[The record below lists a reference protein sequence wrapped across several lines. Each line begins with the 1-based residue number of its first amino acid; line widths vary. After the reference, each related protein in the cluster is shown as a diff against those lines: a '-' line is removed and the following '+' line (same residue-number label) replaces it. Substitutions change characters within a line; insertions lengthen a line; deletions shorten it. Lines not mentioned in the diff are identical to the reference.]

1 MWKTSCAGCKR
12 VIHVPLRETSLPAPT
27 DDTVKLNPFPAVAVD
42 ANALSNFSNIKLGF
56 PLSDV
61 T

>member
-1 MWKTSCAGCKR
+1 MWKTSCAGCKS
-12 VIHVPLRETSLPAPT
+12 VIPMRETSLPAPT